1 MNPPRPRT
9 GKNRT
14 LPENL
19 YPNGKYWRYRNPIT
33 GVVTSINKPM
43 AEAIKLAKL
52 ANAKLA
58 PLMTDDGALLQL
70 LTGEQAPT
78 TRKGP
83 LRPLFYSSLASLKR
97 RAISAPCS
105 RSRITTACRTAL
117 VCAWMPMSIGGTRP
131 FISAKM
137 FRCATPLNLSVCTT
151 SARLIP
157 YDCADRTSLPRSVN
171 ARWN

>member
-58 PLMTDDGALLQL
+58 RLMTDDGALLQL

-78 TRKGP
+78 VKNLLERFETEWLPERKLADSTLKETRIKLERYRADLGARMVGQ
-83 LRPLFYSSLASLKR
+83 LDVLA
-97 RAISAPCS
+97 
-105 RSRITTACRTAL
+105 
-117 VCAWMPMSIGGTRP
+117 M
-131 FISAKM
+131 AK
-137 FRCATPLNLSVCTT
+137 VK
-151 SARLIP
+151 
-157 YDCADRTSLPRSVN
+157 DGD
-171 ARWN
+171 

>member
-78 TRKGP
+78 VKHLIDRFESEWLPGRK
-83 LRPLFYSSLASLKR
+83 LADSTL
-97 RAISAPCS
+97 
-105 RSRITTACRTAL
+105 
-117 VCAWMPMSIGGTRP
+117 
-131 FISAKM
+131 
-137 FRCATPLNLSVCTT
+137 
-151 SARLIP
+151 
-157 YDCADRTSLPRSVN
+157 
-171 ARWN
+171 